1 MACTH
6 TATCELFA
14 QFALNPALQVWQSH
28 YCHGDFS
35 RCVRLKMSIRGESV
49 PLNLLPNGSRVEMP
63 RSSNDYGATA
73 LFNAILKMRVSMV
86 ESLLK
91 NGIDINVRNS
101 DGMTPLMAAASTG
114 NMQIIRILLA
124 KGADAHAMNTL
135 GENAGE
141 MAARMGHI
149 EAANLLK
156 IAKAGSARPHA
167 APRTPDTPKAPD
179 TTRSSKSLFGFLLG
193 SR

>member
-6 TATCELFA
+6 TENCELFA
-14 QFALNPALQVWQSH
+14 QFALNPALRVWQSH
-28 YCHGDFS
+28 FCQGDFK
-35 RCVRLKMSIRGESV
+35 RCVRFQMSLRGESV
-49 PLNLLPNGSRVEMP
+49 PLNMLPNGSRVEIP
-63 RSSNDYGATA
+63 RSNNDYGATA

-114 NMQIIRILLA
+114 NMQIIRLVLA
-124 KGADAHAMNTL
+124 KGADTHAVNTL

-141 MAARMGHI
+141 MAARMGH
-149 EAANLLK
+149 ADVANLLK
-156 IAKAGSARPHA
+156 IAKAGSARPRPA
-167 APRTPDTPKAPD
+167 ASAPEPAKGA
-179 TTRSSKSLFGFLLG
+179 KSFFGLLRG

>member
-1 MACTH
+1 MVKMACTH
-6 TATCELFA
+6 TEHCELFA
-14 QFALNPALQVWQSH
+14 QFALNPALQIWQSH
-28 YCHGDFS
+28 YCQGDFK
-35 RCVRLKMSIRGESV
+35 RCVRFQMSVRGESV

-63 RSSNDYGATA
+63 RSSDDYGATA

-91 NGIDINVRNS
+91 HGIDINIRNS

-114 NMQIIRILLA
+114 NMQIIRIILA
-124 KGADAHAMNTL
+124 KGADTHAISTL

-141 MAARMGHI
+141 MAARMGHT
-149 EAANLLK
+149 EAAKLLR

-167 APRTPDTPKAPD
+167 APETPDT
-179 TTRSSKSLFGFLLG
+179 SKSPKGFFGFLRG

>member
-6 TATCELFA
+6 TEHCELFA
-14 QFALNPALQVWQSH
+14 QFALNPALQIWQSH
-28 YCHGDFS
+28 YCQGDFK
-35 RCVRLKMSIRGESV
+35 RCVRYQMSLRGESV
-49 PLNLLPNGSRVEMP
+49 PLNLLPNGAKVEMP

-73 LFNAILKMRVSMV
+73 LFNAVLKMRVSMV

-91 NGIDINVRNS
+91 NGIDINIRNS

-114 NMQIIRILLA
+114 NMQIIRIILA
-124 KGADAHAMNTL
+124 KGADTHAINTL

-141 MAARMGHI
+141 MAARMGHT
-149 EAANLLK
+149 EAAKLLR

-167 APRTPDTPKAPD
+167 APETPETPEKA
-179 TTRSSKSLFGFLLG
+179 KSARGFFELLRG
-193 SR
+193 LR

>member
-6 TATCELFA
+6 TETCELFA

-28 YCHGDFS
+28 YCQGDSS
-35 RCVRLKMSIRGESV
+35 RCVRLQMSIRGESV

-124 KGADAHAMNTL
+124 KGADAHAKNTL

-141 MAARMGHI
+141 MAARMGHT
-149 EAANLLK
+149 EAAKLLR
-156 IAKAGSARPHA
+156 IAKAGSARPRA
-167 APRTPDTPKAPD
+167 APETPDAPSSPKG
-179 TTRSSKSLFGFLLG
+179 LFGFLLG

>member
-6 TATCELFA
+6 TEHCELFA

-28 YCHGDFS
+28 YCQGDFN
-35 RCVRLKMSIRGESV
+35 RCVRFQMSLRGESV

-63 RSSNDYGATA
+63 RSNNDYGATA

-114 NMQIIRILLA
+114 NMQIISLILA
-124 KGADAHAMNTL
+124 KGADTHAVNTL

-141 MAARMGHI
+141 MAARMRHTD
-149 EAANLLK
+149 AANLLK
-156 IAKAGSARPHA
+156 VAKAGSARPRPA
-167 APRTPDTPKAPD
+167 ASTPEPAKGA
-179 TTRSSKSLFGFLLG
+179 KGLFGLLRG

>member
-1 MACTH
+1 MVKMACTH
-6 TATCELFA
+6 TEHCELFA
-14 QFALNPALQVWQSH
+14 QFALNPALQIWQSH
-28 YCHGDFS
+28 YCQGDFK
-35 RCVRLKMSIRGESV
+35 RCVRFQMSVRGESV

-63 RSSNDYGATA
+63 RSSDDYGATA

-91 NGIDINVRNS
+91 HGIDINIRNS

-114 NMQIIRILLA
+114 NMQIIRIILA
-124 KGADAHAMNTL
+124 KGADTHAISTL

-141 MAARMGHI
+141 MAARMGHT
-149 EAANLLK
+149 EAEKLLR

-167 APRTPDTPKAPD
+167 VPETPDTSRSPKG
-179 TTRSSKSLFGFLLG
+179 LFGFLRG

>member
-6 TATCELFA
+6 SENCELFA

-28 YCHGDFS
+28 YCQQDFK
-35 RCVRLKMSIRGESV
+35 RCVRFQMSLRGESV
-49 PLNLLPNGSRVEMP
+49 PLNLLPNGSKVDIP
-63 RSSNDYGATA
+63 RSNNDYGATA

-101 DGMTPLMAAASTG
+101 EGMTPLMAAAGTG
-114 NMQIIRILLA
+114 NMPIIRLILA
-124 KGADAHAMNTL
+124 RGADSHAVNTL

-141 MAARMGHI
+141 MAARIGHA

-156 IAKAGSARPHA
+156 VAKAGSARARPVA
-167 APRTPDTPKAPD
+167 KTPEPAKA
-179 TTRSSKSLFGFLLG
+179 SKSFFSLLRG